1 MLTSILIAIG
11 LILGIPLA
19 ILALFLCLP
28 IRAGATGYY
37 RENDYSISGFARGCA
52 GLCGIICDIDK
63 KGIQL
68 RVVIGRWT
76 AWRPGEKPPSS
87 EPTTESER
95 DTATEPQRDR
105 PESYPTTKPS
115 YWSRLQTLRAK
126 TKQYLNYAA
135 DARPILTRFMKRLL
149 KTISLQHA
157 ELNLE
162 LGTDDPAFTGRLFG
176 YIEAFKRIFG
186 KRIRISLTPDFLQ
199 PRFAGSGSLKLS
211 IYLHRLI
218 FAALALAIRGGLWRA
233 KIWWTERKNRRKA
246 GTAQGPSPTSGHGGT
261 APTMIL

>member
-1 MLTSILIAIG
+1 MLTTILIAIG
-11 LILGIPLA
+11 LVLGIPLA
-19 ILALFLCLP
+19 IIALFLCLP
-28 IRAGATGYY
+28 IRIRATGYY

-76 AWRPGEKPPSS
+76 AWRPREKPPSS

-105 PESYPTTKPS
+105 PKSYPTTKPS

-176 YIEAFKRIFG
+176 YIEATKCIFG

-246 GTAQGPSPTSGHGGT
+246 GTAQGPSPT
-261 APTMIL
+261 MI

>member
-1 MLTSILIAIG
+1 MLTTILIAIG

-19 ILALFLCLP
+19 IIALFLCLP

-37 RENDYSISGFARGCA
+37 RENDYNISGFARGCA

-76 AWRPGEKPPSS
+76 ARHLYARGNLKKFL
-87 EPTTESER
+87 
-95 DTATEPQRDR
+95 
-105 PESYPTTKPS
+105 SYVGNALPFV
-115 YWSRLQTLRAK
+115 
-126 TKQYLNYAA
+126 
-135 DARPILTRFMKRLL
+135 ILTQFTKRLS
-149 KTISLQHA
+149 KTIAFRHL

-162 LGTDDPAFTGRLFG
+162 LGTDDPALTGRLFG

-186 KRIRISLTPDFLQ
+186 KRIHISITPDFVQ
-199 PRFAGSGSLKLS
+199 PRFAGSGSLRIS

-218 FAALALAIRGGLWRA
+218 FAALALAVRGGLWRA
-233 KIWWTERKNRRKA
+233 KIWWTKRKNRRKVPL
-246 GTAQGPSPTSGHGGT
+246 TAMN
-261 APTMIL
+261 AN

>member
-19 ILALFLCLP
+19 ILALFIFLP

-63 KGIQL
+63 KGMQL

-76 AWRPGEKPPSS
+76 AWRPGEKPPPPA
-87 EPTTESER
+87 PTTE
-95 DTATEPQRDR
+95 DTAIEPQRDR
-105 PESYPTTKPS
+105 PKKKSYPTTKPS
-115 YWSRLQTLRAK
+115 YWSRLQTLHAK

-135 DARPILTRFMKRLL
+135 EARPILKRFAKRLS
-149 KTISLQHA
+149 KTVAFQHL

-162 LGTDDPAFTGRLFG
+162 VGTEDPAFTGRLFG

-186 KRIRISLTPDFLQ
+186 KRIHISLIPDFLQ
-199 PRFAGSGSLKLS
+199 PRFTGSGSLKLS

-246 GTAQGPSPTSGHGGT
+246 GTAQGPSPT
-261 APTMIL
+261 MI

>member
-11 LILGIPLA
+11 LVLGIPLT

-63 KGIQL
+63 TGMQL

-76 AWRPGEKPPSS
+76 AWRPGEKPPSA
-87 EPTTESER
+87 TTEPQR
-95 DTATEPQRDR
+95 DTATEPQRER
-105 PESYPTTKPS
+105 PKKSYPTTKAS

-126 TKQYLNYAA
+126 AKQYLQ
-135 DARPILTRFMKRLL
+135 DVRPILTRFAKRLS
-149 KTISLQHA
+149 KTIAFQHL

-162 LGTDDPAFTGRLFG
+162 LGTDDPALTGRLFG

-186 KRIRISLTPDFLQ
+186 KRIHISITPDFLQ
-199 PRFAGSGSLKLS
+199 QRLAGSGSLRFS

-218 FAALALAIRGGLWRA
+218 FAALALAVRGGLWRA
-233 KIWWTERKNRRKA
+233 KIWWTERKNRRKIPLTA
-246 GTAQGPSPTSGHGGT
+246 GGQG
-261 APTMIL
+261 

>member
-1 MLTSILIAIG
+1 MLTTILIAIG

-19 ILALFLCLP
+19 ILVLFLCLP

-76 AWRPGEKPPSS
+76 AWRPGEKPPSA
-87 EPTTESER
+87 TTESDR
-95 DTATEPQRDR
+95 DTATEPQRKK

-115 YWSRLQTLRAK
+115 SWSRLQTLHAK

-135 DARPILTRFMKRLL
+135 DARPILTRFIKRLS

-162 LGTDDPAFTGRLFG
+162 LGTEDPAFTGRLFG

-186 KRIRISLTPDFLQ
+186 KRIHISITPDFVQ
-199 PRFAGSGSLKLS
+199 PRFAGSGSLRIS

-218 FAALALAIRGGLWRA
+218 FAALALAVRGGLWRA
-233 KIWWTERKNRRKA
+233 KIWWTERKNRCKA

>member
-1 MLTSILIAIG
+1 MLTTILIAIG
-11 LILGIPLA
+11 LVLGIPLA

-52 GLCGIICDIDK
+52 GLCGIVCDIDK

-76 AWRPGEKPPSS
+76 AWRPGAKPPSS

-95 DTATEPQRDR
+95 DISTEPQRDR
-105 PESYPTTKPS
+105 PKKKPYPTE
-115 YWSRLQTLRAK
+115 TLRAK
-126 TKQYLNYAA
+126 AKQYLNYATEV
-135 DARPILTRFMKRLL
+135 RPILTRFIKRLL

-176 YIEAFKRIFG
+176 YIEATKRIFG

-218 FAALALAIRGGLWRA
+218 FAALALAVRGGLMRA
-233 KIWWTERKNRRKA
+233 KIWWTKRKNRRKVPL
-246 GTAQGPSPTSGHGGT
+246 TANY
-261 APTMIL
+261 

>member
-1 MLTSILIAIG
+1 MLTTILIAIG
-11 LILGIPLA
+11 LVLGIPLA
-19 ILALFLCLP
+19 ILALFIFLP

-95 DTATEPQRDR
+95 DISTEPQRDR
-105 PESYPTTKPS
+105 PKKKPYPTE
-115 YWSRLQTLRAK
+115 TLRAK
-126 TKQYLNYAA
+126 AKQYLNYATEV
-135 DARPILTRFMKRLL
+135 RPILTRFIKRLL

-218 FAALALAIRGGLWRA
+218 FAALALAVRGGLMRA
-233 KIWWTERKNRRKA
+233 KIWWTKRKNRRKVPL
-246 GTAQGPSPTSGHGGT
+246 TANY
-261 APTMIL
+261 

>member
-1 MLTSILIAIG
+1 MLTTILIAIG
-11 LILGIPLA
+11 LVLGIPLA
-19 ILALFLCLP
+19 ILALFIFSP

-37 RENDYSISGFARGCA
+37 RENDYNISGFARGCA
-52 GLCGIICDIDK
+52 GLCGIVCDIDK

-76 AWRPGEKPPSS
+76 AWRPGAKPPSS

-95 DTATEPQRDR
+95 DISTEPQRDR
-105 PESYPTTKPS
+105 PKKKPYPTE
-115 YWSRLQTLRAK
+115 TLRAK
-126 TKQYLNYAA
+126 AKQYLNYATEV
-135 DARPILTRFMKRLL
+135 RPILTRFIKRLL

-176 YIEAFKRIFG
+176 YIEATKRIFG

-218 FAALALAIRGGLWRA
+218 FAALALILRGGLMRA
-233 KIWWTERKNRRKA
+233 KIWWTKRKNRHKVPLTA
-246 GTAQGPSPTSGHGGT
+246 GG
-261 APTMIL
+261 

>member
-1 MLTSILIAIG
+1 MLTTILIVIG
-11 LILGIPLA
+11 LVLSIPLA

-28 IRAGATGYY
+28 IRVSATGYY
-37 RENDYSISGFARGCA
+37 RENDYNISGFARGCA
-52 GLCGIICDIDK
+52 GLCGIVCDIDK

-76 AWRPGEKPPSS
+76 AWRPGAKPPSS

-95 DTATEPQRDR
+95 DISTEPQRDR
-105 PESYPTTKPS
+105 PKKSYPTTKPS

-126 TKQYLNYAA
+126 AKQYLNYAA
-135 DARPILTRFMKRLL
+135 DMRPILTRFAKRLS
-149 KTISLQHA
+149 KTIALQHL

-162 LGTDDPAFTGRLFG
+162 LGTDDPALTGRLFG

-186 KRIRISLTPDFLQ
+186 KRIRISLSPDFLQ
-199 PRFAGSGSLKLS
+199 PRFAGSGSLRFS

-218 FAALALAIRGGLWRA
+218 FAALALAVRGGLMRA
-233 KIWWTERKNRRKA
+233 KIWWTKRKNRRKIPLTA
-246 GTAQGPSPTSGHGGT
+246 GG
-261 APTMIL
+261 